1 MFALFENLTNWLWGL
16 PLLITILVTGIYLT
30 IRSGFFQFRHFGHI
44 IKNMFSKE
52 RREEGGD
59 DGKSLTPFQAISIA
73 IGGTVGV
80 SNMSGVATAI
90 ATGGPGALFWL
101 WVAALLAMIIKMTEV
116 TLAVY

>member
-1 MFALFENLTNWLWGL
+1 MHFYAKQKKRREGMFALFENLTNWLWGL

-73 IGGTVGV
+73 IGGTVG
-80 SNMSGVATAI
+80 NNDKTNHNEF
-90 ATGGPGALFWL
+90 LFQL
-101 WVAALLAMIIKMTEV
+101 NLHGFRVFETLLSV
-116 TLAVY
+116 